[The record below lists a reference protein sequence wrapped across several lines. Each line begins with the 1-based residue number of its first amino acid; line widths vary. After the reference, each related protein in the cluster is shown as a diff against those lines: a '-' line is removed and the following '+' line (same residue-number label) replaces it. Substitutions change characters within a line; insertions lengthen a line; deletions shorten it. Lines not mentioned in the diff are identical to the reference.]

1 MPNIILPDG
10 KKLSFKDKVTGLE
23 IASKI
28 SKSLSKQALI
38 MSVNGDLKDL
48 SHEITKDS
56 KVRIITPKDK
66 EGLDVIRHD
75 AAHIMAMAVQE
86 LFPGT
91 QVTIG
96 PVIENGFYYDFARK
110 EPFTKD
116 DLKKIEKKMAQIVD
130 ADVKTKREVWERN
143 KAIAHFKKIGEKYK
157 AEIIESIPENEELSV
172 YHHGDSWHD
181 LCRGP
186 HLVSSG
192 KIGKAFK
199 LTKVSGAYWRGDS
212 NNEML
217 QRIYGTC
224 WSSKKELD
232 EYLHRL
238 EEAEKRDHRRLG
250 KELELFQLHPES
262 PGAIFWLPKGATVYN
277 TLAQKARKLYLSTG
291 YNEVRTPLIYDKSLW
306 KTSGH
311 WEHYRDDMFTF
322 DDGEGNPKSGLKPM
336 NCPAHMLIFKSK
348 RRSYRELPFRLYDQG
363 VLHRNERTG
372 ALSGLVR
379 AIQFSQDDAH
389 NFVTKEQ
396 IEDEHNR
403 IIDLISRIYQTFDLD
418 FRAVLSTRDPEK
430 FMGDLSIWNQAEGA
444 LEEVLKNNNLDFG
457 INPGDAAF
465 YGPKLDFYIRDSL
478 NREHQCATIQLDFQL
493 PERFDLSYTT
503 ASGTS
508 ERPVVIH
515 RALYGSLER
524 FIGLIIEHY
533 AGAFPMWL
541 APVQC
546 VVMTISERFVEYG
559 REIHQTLISKGV
571 RSEFNDQDDK
581 IGAKIRQARLERIPY
596 MLVVGEREETSR
608 TVSLRSREDGDLG
621 AIELNSVVNKLVQES
636 DLDF

>member
-1 MPNIILPDG
+1 MSSPLNKPNH
-10 KKLSFKDKVTGLE
+10 
-23 IASKI
+23 
-28 SKSLSKQALI
+28 
-38 MSVNGDLKDL
+38 
-48 SHEITKDS
+48 SHQDYLYR
-56 KVRIITPKDK
+56 VRHST
-66 EGLDVIRHD
+66 
-75 AAHIMAMAVQE
+75 AHVMAYAVQQMFE
-86 LFPGT
+86 PKRVKFA
-91 QVTIG
+91 IG
-96 PVIENGFYYDFARK
+96 PPIENEFYYDMELPRSIT
-110 EPFTKD
+110 PD
-116 DLKKIEKKMAQIVD
+116 DLVEIEKLMKKIIKEKIPFVQEGWSFEQA
-130 ADVKTKREVWERN
+130 REWFSN
-143 KAIAHFKKIGEKYK
+143 QDQKFKLELIDGISDQEL
-157 AEIIESIPENEELSV
+157 SGENEGVSESGV
-172 YHHGDSWHD
+172 SIYHTGEFTD
-181 LCRGP
+181 LCKGP
-186 HLVSSG
+186 HVDTT
-192 KIGKAFK
+192 KECRFFK
-199 LTKVSGAYWRGDS
+199 LLRVSGAYWRADQDR
-212 NNEML
+212 EQL
-217 QRIYGTC
+217 QRIYGTA
-224 WSSKKELD
+224 WSTKNELHT
-232 EYLHRL
+232 YLTML
-238 EEAEKRDHRRLG
+238 KEAEKRDHRRLG

-262 PGAIFWLPKGATVYN
+262 PGAIFWLPKGTTVYN

-363 VLHRNERTG
+363 ILHRNERTG

-546 VVMTISERFVEYG
+546 IVMTISERFVGYG

-596 MLVVGEREETSR
+596 MLVVGEREEASR

>member
-1 MPNIILPDG
+1 MPSPLNKPDH
-10 KKLSFKDKVTGLE
+10 
-23 IASKI
+23 
-28 SKSLSKQALI
+28 
-38 MSVNGDLKDL
+38 
-48 SHEITKDS
+48 SHQDYLYR
-56 KVRIITPKDK
+56 VRHST
-66 EGLDVIRHD
+66 
-75 AAHIMAMAVQE
+75 AHVMAYAVQQMFE
-86 LFPGT
+86 PKRVKFA
-91 QVTIG
+91 IG
-96 PVIENGFYYDFARK
+96 PPIENEFYYDMELPRSIT
-110 EPFTKD
+110 PD
-116 DLKKIEKKMAQIVD
+116 DLVEIEKLMKKIIKEKIPFVQEDWSFEQA
-130 ADVKTKREVWERN
+130 REWFSN
-143 KAIAHFKKIGEKYK
+143 QDQKFKLELIDGISDQEL
-157 AEIIESIPENEELSV
+157 SGENEGVSESGV
-172 YHHGDSWHD
+172 SIYHTGEFTD
-181 LCRGP
+181 LCKGP
-186 HLVSSG
+186 HVDTT
-192 KIGKAFK
+192 KECRFFK
-199 LTKVSGAYWRGDS
+199 LLRVSGAYWRADQDR
-212 NNEML
+212 EQL
-217 QRIYGTC
+217 QRIYGTA
-224 WSSKKELD
+224 WSTKNELHT
-232 EYLHRL
+232 YLTML
-238 EEAEKRDHRRLG
+238 KEAEKRDHRRLG

-262 PGAIFWLPKGATVYN
+262 PGAIFWLPKGTTVYN

-396 IEDEHNR
+396 IEEEHNR
-403 IIDLISRIYQTFDLD
+403 IIGLISRIYQTFDLD

-493 PERFDLSYTT
+493 PERFDLTYTT

-533 AGAFPMWL
+533 AGAFPMWI

-559 REIHQTLISKGV
+559 REIHQTLISKDV

-596 MLVVGEREETSR
+596 MLVVGEREEASR